1 MHTRGREL
9 ENHLGGVDARRYRA
23 YQLSLVG
30 PHLGRTVLEVGSG
43 FGDFGA
49 MLTRPRRLVVSDS
62 DPGCLQ
68 ALRRRFAGDPRVD
81 VEEVDLDGR
90 VTLAEKVES
99 VLAMNVLE
107 HILDDVAALR
117 ALGRLLVPT
126 GAVVLWVPAYPAL
139 FGDFDRLVGHHRRY
153 TPASLRATVQAAD
166 LVPELLRPVNLL
178 GGVAWWLAVRRGG
191 AGTAS
196 PRLVRSY
203 DRLVVPVTRL
213 LERRWSPPFGQSLL
227 CVARRGTLAG

>member
-1 MHTRGREL
+1 MQTPGREL
-9 ENHLGGVDARRYRA
+9 ENHLGGVDARNYRS

-30 PHLGRTVLEVGSG
+30 GHLGRSVLEVGSG
-43 FGDFGA
+43 LGDFSALLTGA
-49 MLTRPRRLVVSDS
+49 RRLVVSDT
-62 DPGCLQ
+62 DPGCLD

-81 VEEVDLDGR
+81 VLEVDLDR
-90 VTLAEKVES
+90 TVTLAEQVES

-117 ALGRLLVPT
+117 ALGGLLVPG

-153 TPASLRATVQAAD
+153 TPASLRAAVEAAD

-191 AGTAS
+191 TGVAS
-196 PRLVRSY
+196 PRLIRAY
-203 DRLVVPVTRL
+203 DRLVVPVTRM
-213 LERRWSPPFGQSLL
+213 LERHWSPPFGQSLL
-227 CVARRGTLAG
+227 CVARRR

>member
-1 MHTRGREL
+1 MHTPGREL
-9 ENHLGGVDARRYRA
+9 ENHLGGVEARRYRA

-43 FGDFGA
+43 LGDFSA
-49 MLTRPRRLVVSDS
+49 MLTQARRLVVSDT
-62 DPGCLQ
+62 DPGCLE
-68 ALRRRFAGDPRVD
+68 ALRRRFAGDPQVD
-81 VEEVDLDGR
+81 VLEVDLDST

-153 TPASLRATVQAAD
+153 TPASLRAAVEAAD
-166 LVPELLRPVNLL
+166 LVPELLKPVNLL
-178 GGVAWWLAVRRGG
+178 GGIAWWLAVRRGRAG
-191 AGTAS
+191 AAS
-196 PRLVRSY
+196 PRLIRAY
-203 DRLVVPVTRL
+203 DRLVVPLTRE

-227 CVARRGTLAG
+227 CVARRR